1 MGDLPLKYLGI
12 PIDQK
17 RILNKDWK
25 VAENKMEH
33 KLGCWQG
40 KLQSIGGRLVLLNSS
55 LSGVLMYMLSFYE
68 LPKGV
73 EDRMDYFRKRFLWQE
88 DQSIRKYHLVN
99 WPLICS
105 LRDQGGL
112 GVIDLEAMNKA
123 LLGKWIWKL
132 ENEEGWWQEIIIDKY
147 YKNKPLSILKLKPGN
162 SHFWQGIM
170 EVKDVFFSPCI

>member
-1 MGDLPLKYLGI
+1 MDLKFNKSEFFCFGEAKEKHVYSNIFTCNVGDLPLKYLGI

-88 DQSIRKYHLVN
+88 DQSIRKYHLV
-99 WPLICS
+99 
-105 LRDQGGL
+105 
-112 GVIDLEAMNKA
+112 
-123 LLGKWIWKL
+123 KL
-132 ENEEGWWQEIIIDKY
+132 APNLFTQRPRRSWGD
-147 YKNKPLSILKLKPGN
+147 
-162 SHFWQGIM
+162 
-170 EVKDVFFSPCI
+170 